1 MSSDISKPIC
11 LGNADFLAQF
21 DPHSGAWVG
30 LFDKATGEQ
39 LATGSATGV
48 PTGVTAARA
57 ASDAP
62 AIETGEGVKLVSH
75 RLDAERRELHMTL
88 LAAGWRVEA
97 TYQFPTSSNVLGRS
111 FVVENTSGQARPL
124 RGVGFLLPALSVG
137 ADMSAMRPD
146 TKRVGNLKLE
156 RLSARHGEPSP
167 KDGLCYLR
175 SEGGRRGIGTWFHC
189 EEEFGPLKSC
199 PAGTG
204 GAYLEH
210 CQEVLANVPPGGRV
224 SLGTQFLWLCRG
236 TRDDI
241 LRSVQEVYALVGL
254 RPPPT
259 GLHGLAK
266 RVLYCGHPG
275 GTPEQHFIGYGG
287 FKALEAYVPTLK
299 KMGFN
304 LLWMLPIF
312 EHGDGT
318 RGNLYSPVDQFAIS
332 PRYGS
337 TDELK
342 LLLASCR
349 AAGIDVMFDLVPHGP
364 PDDSAL
370 GKEHPDWV
378 CRDETGN
385 PVYEWSQLAFD
396 LAHPGWQEYMRRV
409 AAHHAREH
417 GIVGARIDVATG
429 SPPNWSAPAPRRPS
443 FSTLG
448 GGLGMC
454 RAIREGLLEA
464 RADAVILPEEYTA
477 ARIFYRVADLTY
489 DASLFLT
496 FVDLQARNAPPEE
509 WAATL
514 QLFLHDQALTL
525 PPGAL
530 KMRFVGNH
538 DTVSWT
544 VQKRR
549 PRLAYGFERARALH
563 SLCCLVDGVPMVYQ
577 GEEDPAIYGGE
588 GPSIV
593 NHIASLI
600 ACRRELPAFIRG
612 VADYCSVWASGGVF
626 AGLWQADDEYAVVLV
641 SFNPATVQSRLSL
654 PGDVERLGG
663 HWQDRLSGEVV
674 SLSAVPMQGHQV
686 RVLIPDSSRVVK
698 EMLR

>member
-1 MSSDISKPIC
+1 MCSKVRSPIC
-11 LGNADFLAQF
+11 FGNADFVVCF
-21 DPHSGAWVG
+21 DPHSGVWG
-30 LFDKATGEQ
+30 RLFDKATGEQ
-39 LATGSATGV
+39 LATGPAPGV
-48 PTGVTAARA
+48 PTGLVAPSSTG
-57 ASDAP
+57 DAP
-62 AIETGEGVKLVSH
+62 AAEREADVKLLSH
-75 RLDAERRELHMTL
+75 CLDAGGRKLEMTL
-88 LAAGWRVEA
+88 SVAGWRVHA
-97 TYQFPTSSNVLGRS
+97 SYWFPDGGSVLARS
-111 FVVENTSGQARPL
+111 FVVENAGAQSRKL
-124 RGVGFLLPALSVG
+124 RGVGYVLPALSVG
-137 ADMSAMRPD
+137 ADMTAIRPD
-146 TKRVGNLKLE
+146 TKRVGNLTLE
-156 RLSARHGEPSP
+156 RLSARHGDPSP
-167 KDGLCYLR
+167 KDGLCYLW
-175 SEGGRRGIGTWFHC
+175 SEGGRRGIGTWFHS
-189 EEEFGPLKSC
+189 EEEFGPLKGG
-199 PAGTG
+199 PGGG

-241 LRSVQEVYALVGL
+241 LRSVQRVYKSVGL

-259 GLHGLAK
+259 GLRGLAK

-275 GTPEQHFIGYGG
+275 GTPEQRFIGYGG

-299 KMGFN
+299 KMGFD

-332 PRYGS
+332 HRYG
-337 TDELK
+337 TANELRS
-342 LLLASCR
+342 LLASCR

-370 GKEHPDWV
+370 GKGHLNWV
-378 CRDETGN
+378 CRDEAGN
-385 PVYEWSQLAFD
+385 VVYEWNQLAFD
-396 LAHPGWQEYMRRV
+396 TAHPEWQEYMRRL
-409 AAHHAREH
+409 AAHHVREH

-429 SPPNWSAPAPRRPS
+429 SPPNWSAPFPRRPS

-454 RAIREGLLEA
+454 RAIREGLLDA

-525 PPGAL
+525 PPGSL

-563 SLCCLVDGVPMVYQ
+563 SLCCLINGVPMIYQ

-593 NHIASLI
+593 DHIVSLI
-600 ACRRELPAFIRG
+600 SCRRRLRALANGF
-612 VADYCSVWASGGVF
+612 ANYDSAWASGGVF
-626 AGLWQADDEYAVVLV
+626 TCLWRADDECAVVLV
-641 SFNPATVQSRLSL
+641 SFNPAVVRSRVSL
-654 PGDVERLGG
+654 PTEMERLGER
-663 HWQDRLSGEVV
+663 WQDWLSGEVV
-674 SLSAVPMQGHQV
+674 PLSAVPMHGHQV
-686 RVLIPDSSRVVK
+686 RVLIPDSLRVEREV
-698 EMLR
+698 LQ